1 MLRLSL
7 IVFLLSPFLA
17 HTQTNWLQK
26 RTTPNQAGL
35 LDLDHFPNGDLLAGG
50 YFGGTL
56 NTFNGTLTTAGQ
68 SDAYLE
74 RLTSAGTSLWRMNM
88 GGTQSDRITA
98 VAAGSNGNALAIGYY
113 AGTAQF
119 GSYTLTAT
127 GDSLDIFIVSV
138 SATGQ
143 VQWAITC
150 GGPGNDYPHGIDV
163 NSSGQ
168 VVVCGNFRE
177 TAQFGQFSYTA
188 PDLPGSS
195 DSSFDGFVA
204 VLSADGTWQWVKQLT
219 SSYDVNVLDVTI
231 DNSGAVY
238 GCGKFSQQLTID
250 DTYTNTADESGM
262 VFSLT
267 AGGDEIWFNTLS
279 GGLVQCYDA
288 EVGTD
293 NALYITGNSFG
304 TLAVITA
311 MGSTLLPS
319 SYLQQ
324 AFLLRFNTS
333 GSFQWGH
340 LLGSENGITGRKTTI
355 GPSGECYMTGMF
367 ACVLTSMEDAL
378 GEGYF
383 HSAGYHDVFVSRIE
397 NDGAHT
403 WSRQYGGPGDD
414 LSWGIGCTIADKP
427 AIAGSFRK
435 FFNVPESFEF
445 QWTTQNEVVQNDI
458 FLFDDF
464 EPPTAVEYCI
474 SGDYGSMISIQ
485 GQGGQDMFISS
496 PVSLLADY
504 YDIYSRPEDPGECD
518 RTPQF
523 PVIADG
529 PYERNWQ
536 EDSDDI
542 LICDNAGSVYFH
554 TNTGTPGY
562 IGPEYNWAWHTQALD
577 PWHVVY
583 QSQLV
588 WLTGARADG
597 CFSFADSV
605 YVTLADPQCPSISLN
620 GGPPSCEPYFEFCGN
635 EEVTYS
641 IVEANGYTT
650 EWVIAETGEFIS
662 ENEISVLADQTV
674 YLYWTSP
681 EGCIGYSDPYLV
693 VIIPLDSL
701 VPVFTLEY
709 DSEYYSSGDTIY
721 YCPSVDQIE
730 FMYVDSALQYQW
742 ALQSYLTGHIN
753 GQEINT
759 GHHYVTYQPP
769 FTGWY
774 TFFGEAFLHR
784 DVCPDDT
791 LYGPGVFEVYI
802 VVSDLLPP
810 PIGISEIELLCP
822 GDSLLV
828 TLTSTGAISWN
839 GPEGNGEG
847 NGDHWWGIGVHVVN
861 AYVES
866 EFCSASNSILVEVPS
881 KPLPVITTDPDPPV
895 VCPGGSV
902 MLSVTPGIAYE
913 WIGPLGNV
921 ISTEQTCEVST
932 PGYYFCRVTDED
944 GCTLESDF
952 VETLEYTTP
961 QLVVLPATDL
971 CMTGSV
977 TLSLLNN
984 TFAEWQWSAPL
995 FGFSDTQTV
1004 TEAGEYTITISS
1016 CGNTYSQSVEI
1027 TNSPVIASIE
1037 FTALE
1042 MCPGDSIMLSAN
1054 TNAPSWSWSTGAF
1067 NAAQVVISEPG
1078 NYSLTG
1084 INDFGCT
1091 AEDEVQVS
1099 YIFTTPPA
1107 GDDLLHAC
1115 SGVAITAE
1123 VNSIYP
1129 VFWSFS
1135 PDGEPISGNGFSF
1148 DIENPVEDDFI
1159 YAFAIGSECPSLP
1172 LEIFIDLEPTADDI
1186 GIEAPDTACEGGN
1199 WWINAIMPSET
1210 GNWSLPNGETSPGN
1224 ELSINPLQAA
1234 DEGEYIFIYE
1244 SPWCPPVEITY
1255 ILEFNQP
1262 DQITPV
1268 LSVPGPWCEGD
1279 EITLSIPDI
1288 ANAGDYF
1295 WSLPNGEIS
1304 AGNAITI
1311 AVNTSNSGVYQGEV
1325 TGLSCNPLVSPVE
1338 VEASPLPSGFLDNAQ
1353 VLCENMEPFLNG
1365 PDNMLSYLWSTGD
1378 TTQLIAIADT
1388 GMVQLQVINE
1398 FGCIGFD
1405 EIYLDYIDCESAY
1418 VNVFTPNGDARND
1431 FVDFGMF
1438 GLNVGEVIVFNR
1450 WGAEVTR
1457 LDRPDLKWYGRTQF
1471 GDDAPSGTYYY
1482 IIVRKAG
1489 DIPGET
1495 DSGYITLLR

>member
-7 IVFLLSPFLA
+7 IVFLLSPFLGHA
-17 HTQTNWLQK
+17 QVNWLQK

-35 LDLDHFPNGDLLAGG
+35 LDLDHFANGDLLAGG

-74 RLTSAGTSLWRMNM
+74 RLTSAGTSLWRMSA

-98 VAAGSNGNALAIGYY
+98 LAAGSNGNSLAIGYY

-127 GDSLDIFIVSV
+127 GDSLDIFVLSV

-163 NSSGQ
+163 NSLGQ
-168 VVVCGNFRE
+168 VVISGNFRE
-177 TAQFGQFSYTA
+177 TSQFGPYSYTA

-204 VLSADGTWQWVKQLT
+204 VLSANGTWQWVKQLT

-250 DTYTNTADESGM
+250 DTHTNSADESGM
-262 VFSLT
+262 VFSLS
-267 AGGDEIWFNTLS
+267 ANGDETWFNTLS

-293 NALYITGNSFG
+293 NTLYITGNNFG

-324 AFLLRFNTS
+324 AFLLRFHTG
-333 GSFQWGH
+333 GSFQWSH
-340 LLGSENGITGRKTTI
+340 SLGSANAITGRKTTI

-367 ACVLTSMEDAL
+367 ACVLNSMEDAL

-414 LSWGIGCTIADKP
+414 LCWGIGCTIADKP

-435 FFNVPESFEF
+435 FFHMPWSEDAEWSDQNHVVENDSFLGASY
-445 QWTTQNEVVQNDI
+445 QI
-458 FLFDDF
+458 
-464 EPPTAVEYCI
+464 PTYDAYCN
-474 SGDYGSMISIQ
+474 SYSYGSVLSVQ
-485 GQGGQDMFISS
+485 GNDGQDMFIAS
-496 PVSLLADY
+496 PVSLAAY
-504 YDIYSRPEDPGECD
+504 HFDIYSRPPLLAECD
-518 RTPQF
+518 RTPVL
-523 PVIADG
+523 PVITEYPAEG
-529 PYERNWQ
+529 GWK
-536 EDSDDI
+536 EDTESMQS
-542 LICDNAGSVYFH
+542 CATSRTVYFH
-554 TNTGTPGY
+554 TNTGTPGFV
-562 IGPEYNWAWHTQALD
+562 GPEYNWTWDNGSPSPGRT
-577 PWHVVY
+577 VY

-588 WLTGARADG
+588 WLTGSRADG
-597 CFSFADSV
+597 CGSFADSL
-605 YVTLADPQCPSISLN
+605 YIELLPSQCPQISINGAPASCNPSLTLCGGDSLTYTVTESFENSYQWFLPQTGETFSAQEISLPSNTQIQLIWTAPN
-620 GGPPSCEPYFEFCGN
+620 GCSGTNNPDAF
-635 EEVTYS
+635 
-641 IVEANGYTT
+641 
-650 EWVIAETGEFIS
+650 
-662 ENEISVLADQTV
+662 
-674 YLYWTSP
+674 
-681 EGCIGYSDPYLV
+681 
-693 VIIPLDSL
+693 VIIPLDTL
-701 VPVFTLEY
+701 APVFSIEY
-709 DSEYYSSGDTIY
+709 ANNEYFEGDTIF
-721 YCPSVDQIE
+721 YCPPYGPIE
-730 FMYVDSALQYQW
+730 FSFEDALNQPQW
-742 ALQSYLTGHIN
+742 TIQSTITGQIN
-753 GQEINT
+753 GQNFNSSSPSVSYAPT
-759 GHHYVTYQPP
+759 AS
-769 FTGWY
+769 GWHAFY
-774 TFFGEAFLHR
+774 GEAFLDR
-784 DVCPDDT
+784 DLCPDDT
-791 LYGPGVFEVYI
+791 VYGEDTIQVY
-802 VVSDLLPP
+802 VV
-810 PIGISEIELLCP
+810 ISELVPPAIDMSDISALCP

-828 TLTSTGAISWN
+828 TLNSEGALSWS
-839 GPEGNGEG
+839 GVGENGEG
-847 NGDHWWGIGVHVVN
+847 NGSWWWTAGTYLLQSQLEDAFCTVYSSSYVN
-861 AYVES
+861 
-866 EFCSASNSILVEVPS
+866 VPT
-881 KPLPVITTDPDPPV
+881 KPLPEITTDPDPPV

-1004 TEAGEYTITISS
+1004 SEAGEYTITISS

-1027 TNSPVIASIE
+1027 TNSPVSASIE

-1054 TNAPSWSWSTGAF
+1054 TNAPNWTWSTGAS
-1067 NAAQVVISEPG
+1067 NTPQAMISEPG
-1078 NYSLTG
+1078 NYTLTG
-1084 INDFGCT
+1084 INGFGCT

-1099 YIFTTPPA
+1099 YIFTAPPA
-1107 GDDLLHAC
+1107 GDDLVHVC
-1115 SGVAITAE
+1115 SGIAITAE
-1123 VNSIYP
+1123 VTSNNP
-1129 VFWSFS
+1129 VFWSYS
-1135 PDGEPISGNGFSF
+1135 PDGSPVAGNGLSF
-1148 DIENPVEDDFI
+1148 NIENPVSDDYI
-1159 YAFAIGSECPSLP
+1159 YAFAVGSECPSLP
-1172 LEIFIDLEPTADDI
+1172 LEIFIDLEPTVNDI
-1186 GIEAPDTACEGGN
+1186 SLEAPETACEGGS

-1210 GNWSLPNGETSPGN
+1210 GYWSMPNGEMSPGN
-1224 ELSINPLQAA
+1224 ELAISPLQTD
-1234 DEGEYIFIYE
+1234 DEGEYTFNYE
-1244 SPWCPPVEITY
+1244 SPWCPPLEVVYTLSFNAPD
-1255 ILEFNQP
+1255 IL
-1262 DQITPV
+1262 TPET
-1268 LSVPGPWCEGD
+1268 SEPGPLCDGSLLSL
-1279 EITLSIPDI
+1279 TLSDV
-1288 ANAGDYF
+1288 AGAAGYF
-1295 WSLPNGEIS
+1295 WTLPDGQLIADNSLS
-1304 AGNAITI
+1304 ITVSP
-1311 AVNTSNSGVYQGEV
+1311 ATSGIYQGEI
-1325 TGLSCNPLVSPVE
+1325 TGLSCNPLI
-1338 VEASPLPSGFLDNAQ
+1338 EAVNVDAEPLPSGFLDSVQ
-1353 VLCENMEPFLNG
+1353 VLCENMAPFLNG
-1365 PDNMLSYLWSTGD
+1365 PDGMISYWWSTGD
-1378 TTQLIAIADT
+1378 TIQYIELPDT
-1388 GMVQLQVINE
+1388 GWYQLQVMNSA
-1398 FGCIGFD
+1398 GCIGTD
-1405 EIYLDYIDCESAY
+1405 DLYIADISCEEAY
-1418 VNVFTPNGDARND
+1418 VNVFTPNADGRND
-1431 FVDFGMF
+1431 HVDFGAF
-1438 GLNVGEVIVFNR
+1438 GKDVDEVIIFNR
-1450 WGAEVTR
+1450 WGTEVIR
-1457 LDRPDLKWYGRTQF
+1457 LNRPELKWHGRIAS
-1471 GDDAPSGTYYY
+1471 GEDAATGTYYY
-1482 IIVRKAG
+1482 TIIRKSESSG
-1489 DIPGET
+1489 Q